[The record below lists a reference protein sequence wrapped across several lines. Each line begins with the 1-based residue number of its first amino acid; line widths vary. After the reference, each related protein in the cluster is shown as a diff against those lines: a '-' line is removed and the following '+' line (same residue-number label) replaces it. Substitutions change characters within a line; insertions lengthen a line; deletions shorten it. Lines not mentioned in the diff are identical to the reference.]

1 MVNLFRAEWRK
12 IVSNRLVVSFTVW
25 IFPIGA
31 LVIYLLLLLGLM
43 VSEELRANIQQ
54 QNVSWTDQMNM
65 AWSIINNQ
73 FGRLLLLVLTA
84 FIFASEYQWGT
95 WKNIIPRSSRVKL
108 VAAKFMALGAFVVI
122 AYASMTIVIALGNV
136 VSTLAIGGTVS
147 PALNDGPALSAFA
160 GDYALNAF
168 TALCSGLIAACY
180 TALGG
185 IWMRSVVGGIA
196 VGLLLTFAEEGLL
209 FVLFLVRGLIPSLS
223 NLLVLY
229 QFTPSY
235 NLSNIGSWAQSG
247 NSYLPPG
254 LNTLLEPRGVEFS
267 FVVLAVWLV
276 VLIALILY
284 LFRKQDILG

>member
-31 LVIYLLLLLGLM
+31 LIIYLLLLLGVM
-43 VSEELRANIQQ
+43 VSEELRSGLQQ

-122 AYASMTIVIALGNV
+122 AYGSMTIVIALGNV

-160 GDYALNAF
+160 RDYALNAF

-185 IWMRSVVGGIA
+185 IWLRSVIGGIA
-196 VGLLLTFAEEGLL
+196 VGFLLTFAEESVLL
-209 FVLFLVRGLIPSLS
+209 VVLLLRSLIPSLS
-223 NLLVLY
+223 NLIGLH
-229 QFTPSY
+229 QFTPGY
-235 NLSNIGSWAQSG
+235 NLANIGSWATREE
-247 NSYLPPG
+247 SYLPPG
-254 LNTLLEPRGVEFS
+254 LVTLLEPRSLEFS
-267 FVVLAVWLV
+267 LVVVAVWLV
-276 VLIALILY
+276 VLLALILY